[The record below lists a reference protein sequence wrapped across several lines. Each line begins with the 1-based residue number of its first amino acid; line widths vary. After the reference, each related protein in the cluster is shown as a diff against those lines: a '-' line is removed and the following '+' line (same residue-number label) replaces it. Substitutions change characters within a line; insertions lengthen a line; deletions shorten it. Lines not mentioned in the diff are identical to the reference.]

1 VVVQLNARNTH
12 VIDRRD
18 DTISPNATTLP
29 VEDLA
34 ALGTNL
40 ERVWFAP
47 GTDAKLRKRIVRTV
61 IREVVANLDDDAS
74 EIVLL
79 VHWAGSAHT
88 EIRLPKRQRGQRNA
102 TPPDIVEAVR
112 QLARIAS
119 DAVIAGVL
127 KRNGLSTGNGNRW
140 TKERVTAL
148 RSYRKIPVF
157 KAEPNDLDPWLNL
170 SRAAKLLGVAPKT
183 LRLAAE
189 AGDIKAERPL
199 ADGPWIFERTE
210 LSKPAARQLN
220 KRVRHNR
227 KHPTVSHPNQ
237 QNLFSSTP

>member
-1 VVVQLNARNTH
+1 M
-12 VIDRRD
+12 
-18 DTISPNATTLP
+18 
-29 VEDLA
+29 
-34 ALGTNL
+34 
-40 ERVWFAP
+40 
-47 GTDAKLRKRIVRTV
+47 
-61 IREVVANLDDDAS
+61 ANLDDDAS

-79 VHWAGSAHT
+79 VHWAGGAHT

-102 TPPDIVEAVR
+102 TPPDIVEAVH

-127 KRNGLSTGNGNRW
+127 NRNGLATGNGNRW

-148 RSYRKIPVF
+148 RSYRKIPIF

-170 SRAAKLLGVAPKT
+170 SSAAKLLGVAPKT

-189 AGDIKAERPL
+189 AGDIKAEHPL

-210 LSKPAARQLN
+210 LSKPTAQQLN
-220 KRVRHNR
+220 KRVRQNR
-227 KHPTVSHPNQ
+227 KYPTVSHPDQ
-237 QNLFSSTP
+237 QNLFSSTT